1 MTYATADAALVSFKP
16 SLPSPPVP
24 QQQHP
29 ALRYPKAH
37 APLPMSPAEQ
47 YWAARA
53 LTAETLLSAAEAHQ
67 REVRSAVDAEEE
79 KRLRDITVLQKAH
92 SERERKMERVVMFS
106 GVFIAL
112 LVAVLVYLL
121 VDHHHARPKGPAP
134 SMWGVALPSHFTI
147 PILSPWTSVVEHEAS
162 VIGAKTTIAFALI
175 AAGLAY
181 AMFRYWAAARGHRQ
195 QQ

>member
-1 MTYATADAALVSFKP
+1 MTTHDNNASDVLTSYVLTNIQQRRTYDFNHHIMNKLRKPTPSSPANRGLSGPAPSSSNARTTSTPAHSARSPMRPQTLTEAPIVPSYHTTTPFVSRTMTYATADAALVSFKP

-79 KRLRDITVLQKAH
+79 KRLVGFLN
-92 SERERKMERVVMFS
+92 S
-106 GVFIAL
+106 
-112 LVAVLVYLL
+112 
-121 VDHHHARPKGPAP
+121 
-134 SMWGVALPSHFTI
+134 
-147 PILSPWTSVVEHEAS
+147 
-162 VIGAKTTIAFALI
+162 
-175 AAGLAY
+175 
-181 AMFRYWAAARGHRQ
+181 
-195 QQ
+195 